1 MYWYRRG
8 CAYADISV
16 FACSQFRDACLLCMR
31 EHTYVNVCTQEHGEG
46 GSSSNTMGT
55 TESEL
60 QGTRR
65 ASDELKNKSSSDDS
79 KIAELNDR
87 LNKMHEITQARDI
100 KEKALQA
107 GKKKHSRLTTL
118 QADEQRALNHQEHIQ
133 RLQRSKRRN
142 QRRDV
147 NRREQN
153 GTKIPR
159 SQTT

>member
-55 TESEL
+55 TEAEL

-107 GKKKHSRLTTL
+107 EIFESRKDFKDLNLKHK
-118 QADEQRALNHQEHIQ
+118 AALALIKQVE
-133 RLQRSKRRN
+133 
-142 QRRDV
+142 
-147 NRREQN
+147 
-153 GTKIPR
+153 
-159 SQTT
+159 